1 MNTQKLNETIQ
12 WTGTLFVLIM
22 YAVMNLAPEL
32 APWNLVAGAAGGT
45 CYLVW
50 SFRTQ
55 NRPQVIVNLAGVSI
69 ALAGLVAFMI
79 AVQQPVVTAPLEGS
93 TKADHYERDMK
104 PDCVDPKDRTD

>member
-1 MNTQKLNETIQ
+1 MLNNVLQ
-12 WTGTLFVLIM
+12 WAGTACLLTMYVLM
-22 YAVMNLAPEL
+22 SFFPEQH
-32 APWNLVAGAAGGT
+32 PWNLVAGAAGGM
-45 CYLVW
+45 CYLTW

-93 TKADHYERDMK
+93 VKADHYERDMK